1 MAFNTPL
8 ITDRF
13 IAYLGE
19 AKSTTLSLLVWMIDD
34 YSGKESTGKI
44 NVTIQE
50 GNNRA
55 IKNPSGYYFFNDLP
69 GGNYT
74 VSIESEYYFPEK
86 KIVDT
91 SRIKDLDIHL
101 EFKNFGPAAE
111 ATSVELKDAS
121 KLQIDDVV
129 KFHNPK
135 GDIEQRKIT
144 GIDVNTISWETG
156 LNHNFNEQGSII
168 VVLKYNILE
177 ILLKPRPSYPFADS
191 AILVRGS
198 VSNTHP
204 LADCSINVVDEN
216 ITTKTD
222 ERGEFVL
229 FFKGFEKNEGNE
241 EEKEKDIT
249 IEIKKNG
256 STRTINTTIK
266 EGKTTYLGVI
276 SFS

>member
-19 AKSTTLSLLVWMIDD
+19 AKSTSLSLLVWMIDD

-69 GGNYT
+69 GGNYI

-229 FFKGFEKNEGNE
+229 FFKGFEKNEENE
-241 EEKEKDIT
+241 EEKDIT

-256 STRTINTTIK
+256 STKTINTTIK

>member
-1 MAFNTPL
+1 MAFITPQ
-8 ITDRF
+8 ITDKF

-19 AKSTTLSLLVWMIDD
+19 AKSTSLSLLIRMIDD
-34 YSGKESTGKI
+34 YSGKESIGNI
-44 NVTIQE
+44 NVMIQE

-69 GGNYT
+69 GGNYI

-86 KIVDT
+86 KPVDT
-91 SRIKDLDIHL
+91 SRIEDLDIHL

-111 ATSVELKDAS
+111 ATSIELKDAS

-129 KFHNPK
+129 KFHNSE

-144 GIDVNTISWETG
+144 GIDVNTISWDMG
-156 LNHNFNEQGSII
+156 LNHNFNGEGSII

-177 ILLKPRPSYPFADS
+177 ILLKPRPSYPFAGN

-216 ITTKTD
+216 ITTRTD

-229 FFKGFEKNEGNE
+229 FFKGFEQNEENE

-249 IEIKKNG
+249 IEIKTNG
-256 STRTINTTIK
+256 SAKTINTTIK

-276 SFS
+276 SFP